1 MNFNAATLTELVRT
15 AQPDVLE
22 GPDGHLDD
30 ADCELLLQRLLNASR
45 DEEETTSRSGT
56 RWRWLAAG
64 GSLVGAAAAVLIL
77 ALVAVGGHNPGPSS
91 IHHDEPLPTQVQT
104 VAEISANTSHAVLTA
119 FTSWNSSSHV
129 DDHRHQWSNRS
140 DHEIV
145 VGPVQSPG
153 RPRNCGP
160 RWKPRNGDGPGL
172 IGNGQGDLL

>member
-30 ADCELLLQRLLNASR
+30 ADCELLLHRLLTASR

-119 FTSWNSSSHV
+119 YHKLEFF
-129 DDHRHQWSNRS
+129 
-140 DHEIV
+140 
-145 VGPVQSPG
+145 
-153 RPRNCGP
+153 
-160 RWKPRNGDGPGL
+160 KPRRRSPAPVEQQVRQRNRGRTCP
-172 IGNGQGDLL
+172 IARPS